1 VDTSSRPRLMPKST
15 GGAMIGLKEVLSRC
29 TMLFQTPW
37 VPGLSLFL
45 FPSILYCIDVDMIR
59 SFFFGRREARPK
71 RTKRKETTTWPGVV
85 HPLMIFHHR
94 SSPPSDHTTVVM
106 ASELLNGCF
115 IHKLSCFLS
124 QLPVSFHTGHRQ
136 LPSRSKS
143 PCCICRTETC
153 L

>member
-1 VDTSSRPRLMPKST
+1 
-15 GGAMIGLKEVLSRC
+15 MIGLKEVLSRC

-45 FPSILYCIDVDMIR
+45 FPSILYCTDVDMIR

-85 HPLMIFHHR
+85 HPLMILHHS

-115 IHKLSCFLS
+115 FTSSLVFRH
-124 QLPVSFHTGHRQ
+124 SF
-136 LPSRSKS
+136 
-143 PCCICRTETC
+143 
-153 L
+153 